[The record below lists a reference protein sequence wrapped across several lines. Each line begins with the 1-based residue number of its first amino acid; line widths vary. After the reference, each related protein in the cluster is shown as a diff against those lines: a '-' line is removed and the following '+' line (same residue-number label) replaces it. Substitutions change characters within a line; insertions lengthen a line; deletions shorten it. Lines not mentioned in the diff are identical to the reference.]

1 MRRRSASHRLCPI
14 SDVTSFLATCDNGFC
29 HCDSAR
35 SPGDIPRARSHT
47 HADCSEIN
55 MTPQTREWSKV
66 NNHTPNSTLQKKKK
80 TIPTSDWI
88 TVISYAQTKSISLPL
103 SHRSFLE
110 RPLSLSFFESPWQTW
125 VRRLGKVAQG
135 QTCCLLLWRTTACG
149 ELRILPPAEANL
161 LLKDTRKREGARAQL
176 VVIFES

>member
-1 MRRRSASHRLCPI
+1 MSQASLLR
-14 SDVTSFLATCDNGFC
+14 VTM
-29 HCDSAR
+29 DSATVTQPDPQETFPEPDLTHMLTAVKSTWR
-35 SPGDIPRARSHT
+35 HKRESDQRLIITPPTPRFR
-47 HADCSEIN
+47 
-55 MTPQTREWSKV
+55 
-66 NNHTPNSTLQKKKK
+66 KKK

-103 SHRSFLE
+103 SHLSFLE